1 MTATTLSAQDPDDQ
15 LTAAAN
21 LRIAPVLTGKRLT
34 AFGGERGLWG
44 KHAEPIEFEVSEAE
58 VVYGDAES
66 ENGFVSLN
74 IRLSGYQADQHG
86 LIYTDSTFLASLKA
100 VLAQAG
106 MDGEALHY
114 SEAGMQGDDYVNLDV
129 SFYTLDPA
137 SRPEASRQPRHP

>member
-1 MTATTLSAQDPDDQ
+1 MSTTTLPAQDPDDQ

-21 LRIAPVLTGKRLT
+21 LRIVPALVGKRLT
-34 AFGGERGLWG
+34 AFGGKRGLWG
-44 KHAEPIEFEVSEAE
+44 ANAEPIEFEVSEAE
-58 VVYGDAES
+58 VIYGDAES
-66 ENGFVSLN
+66 KHGFVSLN
-74 IRLSGYQADQHG
+74 IRLKDYQAGQHG
-86 LIYTDSTFLASLKA
+86 LVYTDPVFLDSLKA

-137 SRPEASRQPRHP
+137 ARPVPQA